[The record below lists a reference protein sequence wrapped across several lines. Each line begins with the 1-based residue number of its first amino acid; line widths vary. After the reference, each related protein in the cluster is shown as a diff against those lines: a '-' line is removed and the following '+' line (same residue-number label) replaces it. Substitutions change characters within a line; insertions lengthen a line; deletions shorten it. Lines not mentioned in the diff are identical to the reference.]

1 MKDLPVDLY
10 TALVSP
16 DWQKDFSWPINPS
29 DLRDPIMAQHHEY
42 LKWVLS
48 LTGKYKDI
56 ALLVGG
62 RLLIRARLLYCFMR
76 ALEAQAKNNSQ
87 FYGDN
92 KILHYVLGKGQLNPA
107 TIPTSWSV
115 PSLTFGRA
123 VARTATWTPL
133 RRLWQTIKSPKGL
146 AVSHNS
152 LLCAELRRRQE
163 CVAYESAETILN
175 HLSIDSY
182 QSEADTVDLSRQAVD
197 QILKGFSFPKE
208 FQNRI
213 ATILQAESKLFF
225 DVAARTLKSLSEW
238 SNVPLR
244 LFAGTGGSFA
254 SRAIGIEVIR
264 RGGTVERFEHGGGA
278 AMIDYIAVPALT
290 EFHVS
295 TNFTSNTSATA
306 EEIKRLMGGKQLYA
320 SEICKIIGGAGDP
333 LFGSVRHSTRNEKKI
348 QNLMYV
354 STLFQCMGSIAPPI
368 MADVVYLDWQ
378 RRLIETLKSAGHDTV
393 ICPHPAAMPAGVS
406 HPLTKIAPFA
416 HGHFEKVMDSADLFI
431 FDYRQTTTL
440 ASAMCSSKPIVL
452 IDFGLSPPSELARKA
467 IVKRC
472 FIIEGWFD
480 ERNLPQI
487 KWGELLNFIRN
498 APQHV
503 ECEPIRSYFAG
514 PSN

>member
-10 TALVSP
+10 AALASP

-29 DLRDPIMAQHHEY
+29 DLRDPIMAQHQEY

-76 ALEAQAKNNSQ
+76 ALEAQGKNNSH

-92 KILHYVLGKGQLNPA
+92 KVLHYLLGKGQLNPT
-107 TIPTSWSV
+107 TIPISWSV
-115 PSLTFGRA
+115 PSLMFGRA
-123 VARTATWTPL
+123 VARTASWTPWWG
-133 RRLWQTIKSPKGL
+133 LWQAVKSPKGL
-146 AVSHNS
+146 AISHNS

-175 HLSIDSY
+175 HLSVESY

-197 QILKGFSFPKE
+197 QVLKGFSFSQE
-208 FQNRI
+208 AQNRI
-213 ATILQAESKLFF
+213 AAILQAESERFF

-238 SNVPLR
+238 SSAPLR

-295 TNFTSNTSATA
+295 TNFTSNTSVTA
-306 EEIKRLMGGKQLYA
+306 DEIKRLMAGKPLYG
-320 SEICKIIGGAGDP
+320 SGICKVTGGAGDP
-333 LFGSVRHSTRNEKKI
+333 LFMSIRHSTKRGKKT
-348 QNLMYV
+348 QKLMYV

-378 RRLIETLKSAGHDTV
+378 RRLIATLKSAGHDTI
-393 ICPHPAAMPAGVS
+393 ICPHPAAMPTGIT
-406 HPLTKIAPFA
+406 HPLTNITPFA
-416 HGHFEKVMDSADLFI
+416 HGRFEKAMDSADLFI

-452 IDFGLSPPSELARKA
+452 IDFGLSPPSELARKE
-467 IVKRC
+467 IEKRC
-472 FIIEGWFD
+472 YIIEGWFD

-487 KWGELLNFIRN
+487 KWGDLLNFIRN
-498 APQHV
+498 APQYV
-503 ECEPIRSYFAG
+503 ECEPIRSHLAG
-514 PSN
+514 TSN